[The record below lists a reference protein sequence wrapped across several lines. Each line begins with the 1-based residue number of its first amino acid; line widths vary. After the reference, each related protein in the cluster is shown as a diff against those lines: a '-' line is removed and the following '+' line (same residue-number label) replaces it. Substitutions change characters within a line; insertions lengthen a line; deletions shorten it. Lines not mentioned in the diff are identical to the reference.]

1 MVAPLYAIGLAAVL
15 LVAGSDSVPT
25 LETKPSCRD
34 ASTLGEDLNATF
46 EQCMSDEREAL
57 AELQKQWKQFSLSDR
72 ESCASEQSDIVGMSS
87 LSSYVEL
94 LECLVLAREAA
105 NPAGTME
112 SDPRGTTGSGPMGM
126 TGGGAQPQKKE
137 RGSA

>member
-1 MVAPLYAIGLAAVL
+1 MFAPLSAVGLAAVL

-25 LETKPSCRD
+25 LDTAPSCRD

-46 EQCMSDEREAL
+46 NQCMSDEREAL
-57 AELQKQWKQFSLSDR
+57 GELQKQWKQFSLSDR
-72 ESCASEQSDIVGMSS
+72 QSCAAEQSDIVGMSS

-105 NPAGTME
+105 NPTGTMG
-112 SDPRGTTGSGPMGM
+112 SGPTGTTGSGP
-126 TGGGAQPQKKE
+126 TGTTGSGAQPQKK
-137 RGSA
+137 

>member
-1 MVAPLYAIGLAAVL
+1 MFAPLSAVGLAAVL

-25 LETKPSCRD
+25 LDTKPSCRD

-72 ESCASEQSDIVGMSS
+72 QSCAAEQSDIVGLSS

-94 LECLVLAREAA
+94 LECLVLARDAAA
-105 NPAGTME
+105 NPSEM
-112 SDPRGTTGSGPMGM
+112 TGSG
-126 TGGGAQPQKKE
+126 AQPKNEQPKKK
-137 RGSA
+137 